1 MSLIDEEKQEA
12 SEIEAVEQQQATP
25 KPELPEKYRGKS
37 VEEVAKMH
45 QEVEKRLSIQGQE
58 IGEVRKLADELIRQN
73 LESKQQSAKKIEPE
87 VDFFEDP
94 QAAIQKAVDNHP
106 DVQSSKLAFANMQRM
121 QIKQQLA
128 SAHPDH
134 EEIAKDPNF
143 TDWVKSSPV
152 RIRLMV
158 AADQGYDFDSANELL
173 STYKQIRGARA
184 KQGEVLQENNRQLS
198 LRAAGVDVG
207 GSGESSKK
215 TYRAIDLQNLLNTNP
230 DRYTAM
236 QDEIMRAYSE
246 GRVLR

>member
-12 SEIEAVEQQQATP
+12 SEIEAVEQQQAAP
-25 KPELPEKYRGKS
+25 KSELPEKYRGKS

-106 DVQSSKLAFANMQRM
+106 DVQSSKLAFANMQKM

-128 SAHPDH
+128 STHPDFD
-134 EEIAKDPNF
+134 EITKDQNF
-143 TDWVKSSPV
+143 ADWVKSSPV
-152 RIRLMV
+152 RIKLFA

-215 TYRAIDLQNLLNTNP
+215 TYRRVDLQNLLITNP

-236 QDEIMRAYSE
+236 QDEIMSAYRE
-246 GRVLR
+246 GRVI

>member
-12 SEIEAVEQQQATP
+12 SEIEAVEQQQAAP
-25 KPELPEKYRGKS
+25 KSELPEKYRGKS

-152 RIRLMV
+152 RIRLLV
-158 AADQGYDFDSANELL
+158 AGDQGYDFDSANELL

-236 QDEIMRAYSE
+236 QDEIMRAYTE

>member
-12 SEIEAVEQQQATP
+12 SEIEAVEQQQAAP
-25 KPELPEKYRGKS
+25 KSELPEKYRGKS
-37 VEEVAKMH
+37 IEEVAKMH
-45 QEVEKRLSIQGQE
+45 SEVEKRLSIQGQE

-73 LESKQQSAKKIEPE
+73 LESKQQSARKIEPE

-128 SAHPDH
+128 STHPDLD
-134 EEIAKDPNF
+134 EITKDQNF
-143 TDWVKSSPV
+143 VDWIKSSPV
-152 RIRLMV
+152 RIRLFE
-158 AADQGYDFDSANELL
+158 AADAGYDFDSANELL

>member
-1 MSLIDEEKQEA
+1 MSLIDEVKQEA

-25 KPELPEKYRGKS
+25 KSELPEKYRGKS

-73 LESKQQSAKKIEPE
+73 LESKQQSTKKIEPE

-128 SAHPDH
+128 STHPDLD
-134 EEIAKDPNF
+134 EITRDQNF
-143 TDWVKSSPV
+143 VDWIKSSPV
-152 RIRLMV
+152 RIKLFE
-158 AADQGYDFDSANELL
+158 AADAGYDFDSANELL

-198 LRAAGVDVG
+198 LRAAGVDAG

-215 TYRAIDLQNLLNTNP
+215 TYRRIDLQNLLNTNP

-236 QDEIMRAYSE
+236 QDEIMRAYRE
-246 GRVLR
+246 KRVI

>member
-1 MSLIDEEKQEA
+1 MSLIDEVKQEA
-12 SEIEAVEQQQATP
+12 SEIEAVEKQQATP
-25 KPELPEKYRGKS
+25 KSELPEKYRGKS

-73 LESKQQSAKKIEPE
+73 LESKQQSTKKIEPE

-128 SAHPDH
+128 STHPDLD
-134 EEIAKDPNF
+134 EITRDQNF
-143 TDWVKSSPV
+143 VDWIKSSPV
-152 RIRLMV
+152 RIKLFE
-158 AADQGYDFDSANELL
+158 AADAGYDFDSANELL

-198 LRAAGVDVG
+198 LRAAGVDAG

-215 TYRAIDLQNLLNTNP
+215 TYRRIDLQNLLNTNP

-236 QDEIMRAYSE
+236 QDEIMRAYRE
-246 GRVLR
+246 KRVI

>member
-12 SEIEAVEQQQATP
+12 SEIEAVEQQQAAP
-25 KPELPEKYRGKS
+25 KSELPEKYRGKS
-37 VEEVAKMH
+37 IEEVAKMH
-45 QEVEKRLSIQGQE
+45 SEVEKRLSIQGQE

-73 LESKQQSAKKIEPE
+73 LESKQQSARKIEPE

-128 SAHPDH
+128 SAHPDLD
-134 EEIAKDPNF
+134 EITKDQNF
-143 TDWVKSSPV
+143 VDWIKSSPV
-152 RIRLMV
+152 RIRLFE
-158 AADQGYDFDSANELL
+158 AADAGYDFDSANELL

-215 TYRAIDLQNLLNTNP
+215 TYRRIDLQNLLITNP

-236 QDEIMRAYSE
+236 QDEIMSAYRE
-246 GRVLR
+246 GRVI

>member
-12 SEIEAVEQQQATP
+12 SEIEAVEQQQAAP
-25 KPELPEKYRGKS
+25 KSELPEKYRGKS

-152 RIRLMV
+152 RIRLLV
-158 AADQGYDFDSANELL
+158 AGDQGYDFDSANELL

>member
-12 SEIEAVEQQQATP
+12 SEIEVVEERQATP
-25 KPELPEKYRGKS
+25 KSELPEKYRGKS
-37 VEEVAKMH
+37 LEEVAKMH

-73 LESKQQSAKKIEPE
+73 LESKQSAKKIEPE

-106 DVQSSKLAFANMQRM
+106 DVQSSKLAFANMQKM

-128 SAHPDH
+128 STHPDY
-134 EEIAKDPNF
+134 EELAKDPNF

-215 TYRAIDLQNLLNTNP
+215 TYRRIDLQNLLNTNP

-236 QDEIMRAYSE
+236 QDEIMSAYRE
-246 GRVLR
+246 GRVI